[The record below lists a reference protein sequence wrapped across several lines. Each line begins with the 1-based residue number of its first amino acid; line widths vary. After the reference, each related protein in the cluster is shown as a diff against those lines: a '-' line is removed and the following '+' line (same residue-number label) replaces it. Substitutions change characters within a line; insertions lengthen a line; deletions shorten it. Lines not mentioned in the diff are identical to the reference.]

1 MSNPLR
7 KLRTDESGQGLA
19 EYALLV
25 AGVVTMVV
33 AAMTLFAGEVTELF
47 QRIGGVMDDV
57 P

>member
-1 MSNPLR
+1 MSNPLQ

-25 AGVVTMVV
+25 AGVVMMVV
-33 AAMTLFAGEVTELF
+33 AAMTLFSGEVVELF
-47 QRIGGVMDDV
+47 QRIGGVMEES